1 MKIPVGVSNRHIHL
15 TEEVKNILFG
25 EDFELKVK
33 RELKQKGEYASES
46 VLEIK
51 GPVGKIENV
60 RVIGPL
66 RDYNQVEILKS
77 DESVLGITAPIR
89 NSGDLE
95 NSGSLL
101 LIGPKGEKYLESIC
115 IIANR
120 HIHMNEDDAKLLG
133 VSEGDIVKVKK
144 DNIIIDNVH
153 IKVKSTN
160 ELEIHIDKDDALKYG
175 IENLDEVQIVK

>member
-51 GPVGKIENV
+51 SPLGKIENV

-95 NSGSLL
+95 NSGNLT
-101 LIGPKGEKYLESIC
+101 LIGPKGEKYLENIC

-120 HIHMNEDDAKLLG
+120 HIHMNEKDAKSFG
-133 VSEGDIVKVKK
+133 VSEGDIIEVKK

-160 ELEIHIDKDDALKYG
+160 ELEIHIDKDDALVYG